1 LTIGENLAKIEDSS
15 ANGRRLLENGE
26 DMGFA
31 AIFESGARQYA
42 VGLGDVVRVERLD
55 GAAGDRIEFNQV
67 LLLRKGEATTT
78 GRPFVDG
85 ARIVGE
91 IVKQGRDDRLVV
103 FKHKKRQVYRR
114 KNGHRQQH
122 TLVRITDI
130 VS

>member
-1 LTIGENLAKIEDSS
+1 MESI
-15 ANGRRLLENGE
+15 
-26 DMGFA
+26 MGFA

-42 VGLGDVVRVERLD
+42 VGVGDVVRVERLG
-55 GAAGDRIEFNQV
+55 GAAGDRIEFERV
-67 LLLRKGEATTT
+67 LLLRQGEATAT
-78 GRPFVDG
+78 GRPYVDG

-91 IVKQGRDDRLVV
+91 IVEQGRDKRLVV

-114 KNGHRQQH
+114 KNGHRQPH